1 VIVPVL
7 PSEPFEL
14 VCEAAGQY
22 APSFARSQ
30 FRIRVDPEKGI
41 YAFDHWENYSPIH
54 RIDRNQLIFC
64 DETIAKGADNN
75 PEFWHISYDLPSGL
89 LTYQASWSGR
99 MPISHKFKTQ
109 CRIA

>member
-1 VIVPVL
+1 MVLLL

-14 VCEAAGQY
+14 VCEAAGPY
-22 APSFARSQ
+22 APPFARSQ
-30 FRIRVDPEKGI
+30 FRIRVDPKNGT
-41 YAFDHWENYSPIH
+41 YAFDHWENDSPIQ
-54 RIDRNQLIFC
+54 RIDRNQLVFR

-75 PEFWHISYDLPSGL
+75 PEFWHISYDLPSGM

-99 MPISHKFKTQ
+99 IPINYKFQTQ